1 VVPGGIRR
9 VQPPLPARVKDH
21 HPPHFH
27 AQYGEF
33 EVEVAIEGG
42 PCLGRTRRRRW
53 CAGVPL
59 SGCYDDPMRTV
70 SALDVRK
77 HFGEIVD
84 QAAGGERI
92 VIERAGQPIAAI
104 VPLAD
109 LELVDPERRR
119 AARLAVIDAIER
131 RARRQPFETNVD
143 YERLMRDQR
152 RAREAQIDANVRR
165 ATRS

>member
-1 VVPGGIRR
+1 
-9 VQPPLPARVKDH
+9 
-21 HPPHFH
+21 
-27 AQYGEF
+27 
-33 EVEVAIEGG
+33 
-42 PCLGRTRRRRW
+42 
-53 CAGVPL
+53 
-59 SGCYDDPMRTV
+59 MRTV

-77 HFGEIVD
+77 RFGEIVD
-84 QAAGGERI
+84 QAAAGERI

-131 RARRQPFETNVD
+131 RARRQPFEAKLD